1 MHQQRQTTRST
12 NDTAANKCNLMYSIV
27 DRKDYSKSP
36 ANVCYSQELCPCL
49 NSRVDLPFSF
59 SPTRLKTCVFT
70 RRLANYKSSD
80 DEDILMMMYQ
90 IYSYKYI

>member
-1 MHQQRQTTRST
+1 
-12 NDTAANKCNLMYSIV
+12 MYSIV

-36 ANVCYSQELCPCL
+36 AANVCYSIVELICL
-49 NSRVDLPFSF
+49 FSF
-59 SPTRLKTCVFT
+59 YLFHSIEIDKRVFT

-90 IYSYKYI
+90 IYSYKYV